1 MSKKILQVNYK
12 ITVPV
17 AELGGAMER
26 DARAIADVPG
36 LAWKIWLLDEAQ
48 GEGGG
53 IYLFD
58 NDAAIDAFLAG
69 PIVRQLKSSPAIAN
83 ISVKRFDAVEPLT
96 AITRGP
102 IR

>member
-1 MSKKILQVNYK
+1 MSKKILQINYK
-12 ITVPV
+12 VTVPV
-17 AELGGAMER
+17 AELGGAMEKT
-26 DARAIADVPG
+26 ARAIADVPG
-36 LAWKIWLLDEAQ
+36 LAWKIWLLDEAKA
-48 GEGGG
+48 EAGG

-69 PIVRQLKSSPAIAN
+69 PIIGELKSTPAFADV
-83 ISVKRFDAVEPLT
+83 SVKRFAAVGPLT

>member
-1 MSKKILQVNYK
+1 MRNSFVSANGLSL
-12 ITVPV
+12 V
-17 AELGGAMER
+17 AELGGAMETA
-26 DARAIADVPG
+26 ARAIADVPG

-48 GEGGG
+48 AEAGG

-69 PIVRQLKSSPAIAN
+69 PIIGQLKSTPAFADV
-83 ISVKRFDAVEPLT
+83 SVKRFDAVGPLT